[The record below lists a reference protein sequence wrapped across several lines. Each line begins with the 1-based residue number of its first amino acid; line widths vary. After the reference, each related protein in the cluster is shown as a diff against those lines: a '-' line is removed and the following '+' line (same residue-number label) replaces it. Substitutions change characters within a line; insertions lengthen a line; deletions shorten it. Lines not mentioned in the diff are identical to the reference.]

1 LGIDID
7 HGDLTRFDG
16 REIFAT
22 LARLSSR
29 PTIQLHKNKSGI
41 LAQLLHHRSHRPG
54 HFWAGA
60 GVVGVSLFSMVAALG
75 TVNEARPTDIPQQLV
90 VESLSLPALSAVTE
104 SEQSFLREERV
115 QRGDTV
121 MGLLQR
127 LGIDDPAAAGF
138 LKGNATTQSL
148 FRQLSPGKNLTA
160 RTGPQGELQSLIF
173 PLNGGKDQALVVE
186 RKADGSGFAA
196 AEQPMVLDTQVV
208 MQTAEIR
215 YSLFG
220 ASDAAGIPDSVAT
233 QLADIF
239 GGDIDFHRDLRKGDR
254 FAVIYESVNHFGRPV
269 RSGRILAAE
278 FVNDG
283 KAYRAAWFADP
294 DGSPGSGGYY
304 TAEGKN
310 IRKAFLRSPLEFSR
324 ITSGFSSARFHP
336 VLQKWRAHKGV
347 DYGAPTGTRVK
358 ATGDAVVEYVG
369 VQGGYGK
376 VVILRHQNRYTTL
389 YGHLFGLRRR
399 PAQGESRRPGR
410 RDRLRRRHGAGQ
422 RPAPALRVPRERRA
436 SESPGDGPAQRATPG
451 SPADRAV
458 PHANRSPSC
467 PHRPDSRIQPR
478 PG

>member
-1 LGIDID
+1 MI
-7 HGDLTRFDG
+7 LTRVDG
-16 REIFAT
+16 GVIFAT
-22 LARLSSR
+22 LARLLSR
-29 PTIQLHKNKSGI
+29 PTIQLQKNKGGI
-41 LAQLLHHRSHRPG
+41 LAQVLPHRSHRPV

-75 TVNEARPTDIPQQLV
+75 SVNETRLTDIPQQQV
-90 VESLSLPALSAVTE
+90 VENLALPAPAATDEGVP
-104 SEQSFLREERV
+104 SFLREERV

-121 MGLLQR
+121 TGLLQR
-127 LGIDDPAAAGF
+127 LGVDDPAAMDF

-148 FRQLSPGKNLTA
+148 FRQLGPGKNLTA
-160 RTGPQGELQSLIF
+160 RTGPQGELQTLIF
-173 PLNGGKDQALVVE
+173 PLNGGKDRALVVE
-186 RKADGSGFAA
+186 RKAEGNGASFSATEKA
-196 AEQPMVLDTQVV
+196 LALETQVV
-208 MQTAEIR
+208 MKTAEIR

-220 ASDAAGIPDSVAT
+220 ASDDAGIPDAVAM

-254 FAVIYESVNHFGRPV
+254 FAVIYESVNHLGRPV

-283 KAYRAAWFADP
+283 KTYRAAWFADP
-294 DGSPGSGGYY
+294 AGGEGSGGYY

-358 ATGDAVVEYVG
+358 ATGDGTVEFVG

-376 VVILRHQNRYTTL
+376 VVILRHQNRFTTL
-389 YGHLFGLRRR
+389 YGHLSGYAAGLRKGGRVGQGDVIGFVGATGLASGPHLHYEFR
-399 PAQGESRRPGR
+399 VNDVHQNPLAMALPSAPPLTPELLGAFRAQTGAHLARIDLIRGFNLAQG
-410 RDRLRRRHGAGQ
+410 D
-422 RPAPALRVPRERRA
+422 
-436 SESPGDGPAQRATPG
+436 
-451 SPADRAV
+451 
-458 PHANRSPSC
+458 
-467 PHRPDSRIQPR
+467 
-478 PG
+478 